1 MHPCKHV
8 ASRRWSCRV
17 DAESHESTGK
27 MGAWRKAGFPPRTN
41 ARTHEDPYSYCI
53 GLLIP
58 RLDRLEIQRQIPMLQ
73 SPLPLHPTETF
84 SMLVSVPGGPVASQ
98 CQGNGTPEANL
109 TVFQQF
115 SRTQKI

>member
-1 MHPCKHV
+1 MPRATK
-8 ASRRWSCRV
+8 ALARWELGEKLAFR
-17 DAESHESTGK
+17 H
-27 MGAWRKAGFPPRTN
+27 
-41 ARTHEDPYSYCI
+41 ARTHE

-58 RLDRLEIQRQIPMLQ
+58 RLEIQRQIPLLQ